1 MKRERATYSLHLTP
15 YEIFQS
21 FFILMTIHVTGTML
35 LQGIVSG
42 LLAGGVYAMIALGM
56 ALIFGVMRVINVAHG
71 TLLML
76 GGYTTYWLFALYGL
90 NPFLSLI
97 VSFPL
102 LFFIG
107 VLLQRF
113 FVYRV
118 VGAPE
123 LSSLIL
129 TFGLS
134 ILITNLAM
142 LSWTSDYRSVEFL
155 TGSFLLGPI
164 AVSKSRLLTFGT
176 ALAVTVLAFL
186 FLNKTKTGKAIRAT
200 SQHRELAQI
209 CGINVRRVDI
219 ITFGFASGLAGAGG
233 SLISVMFSIFPEMGR
248 GYVFKSFLVIVLG
261 GAGNYPGAF
270 LGGLILGVVEG
281 LTSLLLS
288 AQLSEVIAYVLLV
301 VLLLVRPTGLL
312 GGRT

>member
-1 MKRERATYSLHLTP
+1 
-15 YEIFQS
+15 
-21 FFILMTIHVTGTML
+21 ML

-76 GGYTTYWLFALYGL
+76 GGYTTYWLFSLYGL
-90 NPFLSLI
+90 NPFFSLL

-102 LFFIG
+102 LFLVG
-107 VLLQRF
+107 LLLQRF
-113 FVYRV
+113 FVSRV

-134 ILITNLAM
+134 IFITNVAV

-164 AVSKSRLLTFGT
+164 AVSKPRLVTFGF
-176 ALAVTVLAFL
+176 ALLITVAAFV

-209 CGINVRRVDI
+209 CGINVRRIDL
-219 ITFGFASGLAGAGG
+219 ITFGLAAGLAGAGG
-233 SLISVMFSIFPEMGR
+233 SLISVMYSIFPEMGR

-270 LGGLILGVVEG
+270 LGGLLLGVVEG
-281 LTSLLLS
+281 LTSLLLT

-301 VLLLVRPTGLL
+301 LVLLIRPTGLL

>member
-1 MKRERATYSLHLTP
+1 
-15 YEIFQS
+15 
-21 FFILMTIHVTGTML
+21 MTIQITGTML

-42 LLAGGVYAMIALGM
+42 LLSGGVYAMIALGM

-71 TLLML
+71 TLLLL
-76 GGYTTYWLFALYGL
+76 GGFTTYWLFALYGL
-90 NPFLSLI
+90 NPFFSLLI
-97 VSFPL
+97 SFPL
-102 LFFIG
+102 LFLVG
-107 VLLQRF
+107 LLLQRF
-113 FVYRV
+113 FVSRV

-134 ILITNLAM
+134 IFITNMAVM
-142 LSWTSDYRSVEFL
+142 SWTSDYRSVEFL

-164 AVSKSRLLTFGT
+164 AISKPRLVTFSF
-176 ALAVTVLAFL
+176 ALLITVAAFL
-186 FLNKTKTGKAIRAT
+186 FLNNTKIGKAIRAT
-200 SQHRELAQI
+200 SQHRELAQV
-209 CGINVRRVDI
+209 CGINVRRIDM
-219 ITFGFASGLAGAGG
+219 ITFGLASGLAGAGG
-233 SLISVMFSIFPEMGR
+233 SLISIMFSVFPEMGR

-270 LGGLILGVVEG
+270 LGGLILGIVEA

-288 AQLSEVIAYVLLV
+288 AQLSEVTAYVLLV
-301 VLLLVRPTGLL
+301 VLLLLRPTGLL

>member
-1 MKRERATYSLHLTP
+1 V
-15 YEIFQS
+15 
-21 FFILMTIHVTGTML
+21 TIHITGTML

-76 GGYTTYWLFALYGL
+76 GGYVTYWLFALYGL
-90 NPFLSLI
+90 NPFFSLLI
-97 VSFPL
+97 SFPL
-102 LFFIG
+102 LFIVG

-113 FVYRV
+113 FVSRV

-134 ILITNLAM
+134 IFITNMAVM
-142 LSWTSDYRSVEFL
+142 FWTSDYRSVEFL

-164 AVSKSRLLTFGT
+164 ALSKPRLVTFSF
-176 ALAVTVLAFL
+176 ALVITLGAFL

-200 SQHRELAQI
+200 SQHRELAQV
-209 CGINVRRVDI
+209 CGINVRRIDL
-219 ITFGFASGLAGAGG
+219 ITFGLASGLAGAGG
-233 SLISVMFSIFPEMGR
+233 SLISMMYSIFPEMGR
-248 GYVFKSFLVIVLG
+248 AYVFKSFLVIVLG

-270 LGGLILGVVEG
+270 LGGLLLGVVEG
-281 LTSLLLS
+281 LTSLLLT
-288 AQLSEVIAYVLLV
+288 AQLSEVVAYVLLV
-301 VLLLVRPTGLL
+301 LVLLIRPTGLL

>member
-1 MKRERATYSLHLTP
+1 V
-15 YEIFQS
+15 
-21 FFILMTIHVTGTML
+21 TIHITGTML

-102 LFFIG
+102 LFFVG

-113 FVYRV
+113 FVSRV

-134 ILITNLAM
+134 IFITNIAVLT
-142 LSWTSDYRSVEFL
+142 WTSDYRSVEFL

-164 AVSKSRLLTFGT
+164 ALSKPRLVTFSF
-176 ALAVTVLAFL
+176 ALVITLGAFV
-186 FLNKTKTGKAIRAT
+186 FLNKTKIGKAIRAT
-200 SQHRELAQI
+200 SQHRELAQV
-209 CGINVRRVDI
+209 CGINVRRIDL
-219 ITFGFASGLAGAGG
+219 ITFGLAAGLAGAGG
-233 SLISVMFSIFPEMGR
+233 SLISVMYSIFPEMGR
-248 GYVFKSFLVIVLG
+248 AYVFKSFLVIVLG

-270 LGGLILGVVEG
+270 LGGLLLGVVEG
-281 LTSLLLS
+281 LTSLLLT
-288 AQLSEVIAYVLLV
+288 AQLSEVVAYVLLV
-301 VLLLVRPTGLL
+301 LVLLIRPTGLL

>member
-1 MKRERATYSLHLTP
+1 
-15 YEIFQS
+15 
-21 FFILMTIHVTGTML
+21 
-35 LQGIVSG
+35 
-42 LLAGGVYAMIALGM
+42 MIALGM

-76 GGYTTYWLFALYGL
+76 GGFTTYWLFALYGL
-90 NPFLSLI
+90 NPFFSLLI
-97 VSFPL
+97 SFPL
-102 LFFIG
+102 LFLVG
-107 VLLQRF
+107 LLLQRF
-113 FVYRV
+113 FVSRV

-134 ILITNLAM
+134 IFITNMAVM
-142 LSWTSDYRSVEFL
+142 SWTSDYRSVEFL

-164 AVSKSRLLTFGT
+164 AISKPRLVTFSF
-176 ALAVTVLAFL
+176 ALLITVAAFL
-186 FLNKTKTGKAIRAT
+186 FLNNTKIGKAIRAT
-200 SQHRELAQI
+200 SQHRELAQV
-209 CGINVRRVDI
+209 CGINVRRIDM
-219 ITFGFASGLAGAGG
+219 ITFGLASGLAGAGG
-233 SLISVMFSIFPEMGR
+233 SLISIMFSVFPEMGR

-270 LGGLILGVVEG
+270 LGGLILGIVEA

-288 AQLSEVIAYVLLV
+288 AQLSEVTAYVLLV
-301 VLLLVRPTGLL
+301 VLLLLRPTGLL

>member
-1 MKRERATYSLHLTP
+1 
-15 YEIFQS
+15 
-21 FFILMTIHVTGTML
+21 ML

-76 GGYTTYWLFALYGL
+76 GGYTTYWLFSLYGL
-90 NPFLSLI
+90 NPFFSLL

-102 LFFIG
+102 LFLVG
-107 VLLQRF
+107 LLLQRF
-113 FVYRV
+113 FVSRV

-134 ILITNLAM
+134 IFITNMAVLT
-142 LSWTSDYRSVEFL
+142 WTSDYRSVEFL

-164 AVSKSRLLTFGT
+164 AISKPRLVTFGF
-176 ALAVTVLAFL
+176 ALLITVAAFV

-209 CGINVRRVDI
+209 CGINVRRIDL
-219 ITFGFASGLAGAGG
+219 ITFGLAAGLAGAGG
-233 SLISVMFSIFPEMGR
+233 SLISVMYSIFPEMGR

-270 LGGLILGVVEG
+270 LGGLLLGVVEG
-281 LTSLLLS
+281 LTSLLLT

-301 VLLLVRPTGLL
+301 LVLLIRPTGLL

>member
-1 MKRERATYSLHLTP
+1 
-15 YEIFQS
+15 
-21 FFILMTIHVTGTML
+21 MTIHITGTML

-76 GGYTTYWLFALYGL
+76 GGYVTYWLFAFFGL
-90 NPFLSLI
+90 NPFVSLI

-102 LFFIG
+102 LFLVG
-107 VLLQRF
+107 VLLQKF
-113 FVYRV
+113 FISRV

-134 ILITNLAM
+134 ILITNLAV

-164 AVSKSRLLTFGT
+164 AVSKPRLVTFIY
-176 ALAVTVLAFL
+176 ALFITVAAFI
-186 FLNKTKTGKAIRAT
+186 FLNKTKIGKAIRAT
-200 SQHRELAQI
+200 SQHRELAQV
-209 CGINVRRVDI
+209 CGINVRRIDL
-219 ITFGFASGLAGAGG
+219 ITFGIASGLAGAGG
-233 SLISVMFSIFPEMGR
+233 SLISVMYSIFPEMGR

-270 LGGLILGVVEG
+270 LGGLLLGVVEG
-281 LTSLLLS
+281 LTSLLLT

-301 VLLLVRPTGLL
+301 LVLLIRPTGLL

>member
-1 MKRERATYSLHLTP
+1 
-15 YEIFQS
+15 
-21 FFILMTIHVTGTML
+21 MTIHITGTML

-76 GGYTTYWLFALYGL
+76 GGYVTYWLFAFFGL
-90 NPFLSLI
+90 NPFVSLI

-102 LFFIG
+102 LFLVG
-107 VLLQRF
+107 LLLQKF
-113 FVYRV
+113 FISRV

-134 ILITNLAM
+134 ILITNLAV

-164 AVSKSRLLTFGT
+164 AVSKPRLVTFAY
-176 ALAVTVLAFL
+176 ALLITVAAFI

-200 SQHRELAQI
+200 SQHRELAQV
-209 CGINVRRVDI
+209 CGINVRRIDL
-219 ITFGFASGLAGAGG
+219 ITFGLASGLAGAGG
-233 SLISVMFSIFPEMGR
+233 SLISVMYSIFPEMGR

-270 LGGLILGVVEG
+270 LGGLLLGVVEG
-281 LTSLLLS
+281 LTSLLLT

-301 VLLLVRPTGLL
+301 LVLLIRPTGLL

>member
-1 MKRERATYSLHLTP
+1 
-15 YEIFQS
+15 
-21 FFILMTIHVTGTML
+21 MTIQITGTMI

-42 LLAGGVYAMIALGM
+42 LLAGGLYAMVALGM

-76 GGYTTYWLFALYGL
+76 GGYTTYWLFALYGM
-90 NPFLSLI
+90 NPFISLL

-102 LFFIG
+102 LFLVG
-107 VLLQRF
+107 VVLQRF
-113 FVYRV
+113 FVARV

-129 TFGLS
+129 TFGISIFLS
-134 ILITNLAM
+134 NMAM
-142 LSWTSDYRSVEFL
+142 IAWTGDYRSVEFL

-164 AVSKSRLLTFGT
+164 ALSKPRLVTFCF
-176 ALAVTVLAFL
+176 ALGVTFLAFL

-200 SQHRELAQI
+200 SQHRELAQV
-209 CGINVRRVDI
+209 CGINVRRIDLL
-219 ITFGFASGLAGAGG
+219 TFGLASGLAGVGG
-233 SLISVMFSIFPEMGR
+233 GLVSVMFSIFPEMGQN
-248 GYVFKSFLVIVLG
+248 YVFKSFLVIVLG
-261 GAGNYPGAF
+261 GAGNYLGAF

-281 LTSLLLS
+281 LASLLLT

-301 VLLLVRPTGLL
+301 ILLLVRPTGLL
-312 GGRT
+312 GGRR

>member
-1 MKRERATYSLHLTP
+1 
-15 YEIFQS
+15 
-21 FFILMTIHVTGTML
+21 MTIHITGAML

-56 ALIFGVMRVINVAHG
+56 ALIFGVMRVINVTHG

-76 GGYTTYWLFALYGL
+76 GGYVTYWLFAIFGL
-90 NPFLSLI
+90 NPFFSLLI
-97 VSFPL
+97 SFPL
-102 LFFIG
+102 LFLVG
-107 VLLQRF
+107 LLLQRF
-113 FVYRV
+113 FVSRV

-134 ILITNLAM
+134 IFITNMAVLF
-142 LSWTSDYRSVEFL
+142 WTSDYRSVEFL

-164 AVSKSRLLTFGT
+164 AISKPRLVTFSF
-176 ALAVTVLAFL
+176 ALVITLGAFL
-186 FLNKTKTGKAIRAT
+186 FLGKTKTGKAIRAT
-200 SQHRELAQI
+200 SQHRELAQV
-209 CGINVRRVDI
+209 CGINVRRIDL
-219 ITFGFASGLAGAGG
+219 ITFGLASGLAGAGG
-233 SLISVMFSIFPEMGR
+233 SLISMMYSIFPEMGR

-270 LGGLILGVVEG
+270 LGGLLLGVVEG
-281 LTSLLLS
+281 LTSLLLT
-288 AQLSEVIAYVLLV
+288 AQLSEVVAYVLLV
-301 VLLLVRPTGLL
+301 LVLLIRPTGLL

>member
-1 MKRERATYSLHLTP
+1 V
-15 YEIFQS
+15 
-21 FFILMTIHVTGTML
+21 TIHFTGTML

-42 LLAGGVYAMIALGM
+42 LLSGGVYAMIALGM

-76 GGYTTYWLFALYGL
+76 GGYATYWLFALYGL
-90 NPFLSLI
+90 NPFLSLLI
-97 VSFPL
+97 SFPL
-102 LFFIG
+102 LFVVG
-107 VLLQRF
+107 LLLQRF
-113 FVYRV
+113 FVSRV

-134 ILITNLAM
+134 IFITNVAVM
-142 LSWTSDYRSVEFL
+142 SWTSDYRSVEFL

-164 AVSKSRLLTFGT
+164 AISKPRLVTFGF
-176 ALAVTVLAFL
+176 ALLITVAAFV

-200 SQHRELAQI
+200 SQHRELAQV
-209 CGINVRRVDI
+209 CGINVRRIDL
-219 ITFGFASGLAGAGG
+219 ITFGLASGLAGAGG
-233 SLISVMFSIFPEMGR
+233 SLISVMYSIFPEMGR

-261 GAGNYPGAF
+261 GTGNYPGAF
-270 LGGLILGVVEG
+270 LGGLLLGVVEG
-281 LTSLLLS
+281 LTSLLLT

-301 VLLLVRPTGLL
+301 LVLLIRPTGLL

>member
-1 MKRERATYSLHLTP
+1 V
-15 YEIFQS
+15 
-21 FFILMTIHVTGTML
+21 TIHFTGTML

-76 GGYTTYWLFALYGL
+76 GGYTTYWLFSLYGL
-90 NPFLSLI
+90 NPFFSLL

-102 LFFIG
+102 LFLVG
-107 VLLQRF
+107 LLLQRF
-113 FVYRV
+113 FVSRV

-134 ILITNLAM
+134 IFITNVAV

-164 AVSKSRLLTFGT
+164 AISKPRLVTFT
-176 ALAVTVLAFL
+176 FALLITVAAFV

-200 SQHRELAQI
+200 SQHRELAQV
-209 CGINVRRVDI
+209 CGINVRRIDL
-219 ITFGFASGLAGAGG
+219 ITFGLASALAGAGG
-233 SLISVMFSIFPEMGR
+233 SLISVMYSIFPEMGR

-261 GAGNYPGAF
+261 GTGNYPGAF
-270 LGGLILGVVEG
+270 LGGLLLGVVEG
-281 LTSLLLS
+281 LTSLLLT

-301 VLLLVRPTGLL
+301 LVLLIRPTGLL

>member
-1 MKRERATYSLHLTP
+1 
-15 YEIFQS
+15 
-21 FFILMTIHVTGTML
+21 MTIHITGTML

-42 LLAGGVYAMIALGM
+42 ILAGGVYAMIALGM

-76 GGYTTYWLFALYGL
+76 GGYVTYWLFSLYGL
-90 NPFLSLI
+90 NPFLSLVI
-97 VSFPL
+97 SFPL
-102 LFFIG
+102 LFFVG
-107 VLLQRF
+107 VLLQKF
-113 FVYRV
+113 FVSRV
-118 VGAPE
+118 VNAPE

-134 ILITNLAM
+134 IFITNLAVM
-142 LSWTSDYRSVEFL
+142 SWTSDYRSVEFL

-164 AVSKSRLLTFGT
+164 AISKPRLVTFSF
-176 ALAVTVLAFL
+176 ALLITVAAFV
-186 FLNKTKTGKAIRAT
+186 FLNKTRTGKAIRAT
-200 SQHRELAQI
+200 SQHRDLAQV
-209 CGINVRRVDI
+209 CGINVRRIDM
-219 ITFGFASGLAGAGG
+219 ITFGLASGLAGVGG
-233 SLISVMFSIFPEMGR
+233 SLISVMYSIFPEMGR

-270 LGGLILGVVEG
+270 LGGLLLGVVEG
-281 LTSLLLS
+281 LTSLLLT

-301 VLLLVRPTGLL
+301 LVLLIRPTGIL

>member
-1 MKRERATYSLHLTP
+1 
-15 YEIFQS
+15 
-21 FFILMTIHVTGTML
+21 MTIQITGTML

-42 LLAGGVYAMIALGM
+42 LLSGGVYAMIALGM

-76 GGYTTYWLFALYGL
+76 GGYTTYWLFSLYGL
-90 NPFLSLI
+90 NPFFSLI
-97 VSFPL
+97 ISFPL
-102 LFFIG
+102 LFFVG

-113 FVYRV
+113 FVSRV

-134 ILITNLAM
+134 IFITNMAVM
-142 LSWTSDYRSVEFL
+142 SWTSDYRSVEFL
-155 TGSFLLGPI
+155 TGSFLVGPI
-164 AVSKSRLLTFGT
+164 AVSKPRLVTFSF
-176 ALAVTVLAFL
+176 ALLITIAAFF
-186 FLNKTKTGKAIRAT
+186 FLSYTKTGKAIRAT
-200 SQHRELAQI
+200 SQHRELAQV
-209 CGINVRRVDI
+209 CGINVRRIDM
-219 ITFGFASGLAGAGG
+219 ITFGLASGLAGAGG
-233 SLISVMFSIFPEMGR
+233 SLISIMFSIFPEMGR

-270 LGGLILGVVEG
+270 LGGLILGVVEA

-288 AQLSEVIAYVLLV
+288 AQLSEVTAYVLLV
-301 VLLLVRPTGLL
+301 ILLLVRPTGLL

>member
-1 MKRERATYSLHLTP
+1 
-15 YEIFQS
+15 
-21 FFILMTIHVTGTML
+21 MTLQITGSML
-35 LQGIVSG
+35 LQGVVSG
-42 LLAGGVYAMIALGM
+42 ILAGGVYAMIALGM

-102 LFFIG
+102 LFFVG

-113 FVYRV
+113 FVSRV

-134 ILITNLAM
+134 IFITNMAVLT
-142 LSWTSDYRSVEFL
+142 WTSDYRSVEFL

-164 AVSKSRLLTFGT
+164 ALSKPRLVTFGF
-176 ALAVTVLAFL
+176 ALLITIAAFI
-186 FLNKTKTGKAIRAT
+186 FLSKTKIGKAIRAT
-200 SQHRELAQI
+200 SQHRELAQV
-209 CGINVRRVDI
+209 CGINVRRVDM
-219 ITFGFASGLAGAGG
+219 ITFGLASGLAGAGG
-233 SLISVMFSIFPEMGR
+233 SLISIMFSIFPEMGR

-270 LGGLILGVVEG
+270 LGGLLLGVVEG
-281 LTSLLLS
+281 LTSLLLT
-288 AQLSEVIAYVLLV
+288 AQLSEVVAYVLLV
-301 VLLLVRPTGLL
+301 LVLLIRPTGLL

>member
-1 MKRERATYSLHLTP
+1 
-15 YEIFQS
+15 
-21 FFILMTIHVTGTML
+21 ML

-42 LLAGGVYAMIALGM
+42 LLSGGVYAMIALGM

-76 GGYTTYWLFALYGL
+76 GGYATYWLFALYGL
-90 NPFLSLI
+90 NPFLSLLI
-97 VSFPL
+97 SFPL
-102 LFFIG
+102 LFVVG
-107 VLLQRF
+107 LLLQRF
-113 FVYRV
+113 FVSRV

-134 ILITNLAM
+134 IFITNVAVM
-142 LSWTSDYRSVEFL
+142 SWTSDYRSVEFL

-164 AVSKSRLLTFGT
+164 AISKPRLVTFGF
-176 ALAVTVLAFL
+176 ALLITVAAFV

-200 SQHRELAQI
+200 SQHRELAQV
-209 CGINVRRVDI
+209 CGINVRRIDL
-219 ITFGFASGLAGAGG
+219 ITFGLASALAGAGG
-233 SLISVMFSIFPEMGR
+233 SLISVMYSIFPEMGR

-270 LGGLILGVVEG
+270 LGGLLLGVVEG
-281 LTSLLLS
+281 LTSLLLT

-301 VLLLVRPTGLL
+301 LVLLIRPTGLL

>member
-1 MKRERATYSLHLTP
+1 
-15 YEIFQS
+15 
-21 FFILMTIHVTGTML
+21 ML

-42 LLAGGVYAMIALGM
+42 LLSGGVYAMIALGM

-76 GGYTTYWLFALYGL
+76 GGFTTYWLFALYGL
-90 NPFLSLI
+90 NPFFSLLI
-97 VSFPL
+97 SFPL
-102 LFFIG
+102 LFLVG
-107 VLLQRF
+107 LLLQRF
-113 FVYRV
+113 FVSRV

-134 ILITNLAM
+134 IFITNMAVM
-142 LSWTSDYRSVEFL
+142 SWTSDYRSVEFL

-164 AVSKSRLLTFGT
+164 AISKPRLVTFSF
-176 ALAVTVLAFL
+176 ALLITVAAFL
-186 FLNKTKTGKAIRAT
+186 FLNNTKIGKAIRAT
-200 SQHRELAQI
+200 SQHRELAQV
-209 CGINVRRVDI
+209 CGINVRRIDM
-219 ITFGFASGLAGAGG
+219 ITFGLASGLAGAGG
-233 SLISVMFSIFPEMGR
+233 SLISIMFSVFPEMGR

-270 LGGLILGVVEG
+270 LGGLILGIVEA

-288 AQLSEVIAYVLLV
+288 AQLSEVTAYVLLV
-301 VLLLVRPTGLL
+301 VLLLLRPTGLL

>member
-1 MKRERATYSLHLTP
+1 
-15 YEIFQS
+15 
-21 FFILMTIHVTGTML
+21 ML

-90 NPFLSLI
+90 NPFLSLLI
-97 VSFPL
+97 SFPL
-102 LFFIG
+102 LFLVG
-107 VLLQRF
+107 ALLQKF
-113 FVYRV
+113 FISHV

-123 LSSLIL
+123 LSSPIL

-134 ILITNLAM
+134 IFINNMAM

-164 AVSKSRLLTFGT
+164 AISKPRLVTFSF
-176 ALAVTVLAFL
+176 ALLITLAAFL
-186 FLNKTKTGKAIRAT
+186 FLIKTKTGKAIRAT
-200 SQHRELAQI
+200 SQHRELAQV
-209 CGINVRRVDI
+209 CGINVRRIDC
-219 ITFGFASGLAGAGG
+219 ITFALASGLAGVGG
-233 SLISVMFSIFPEMGR
+233 SLVSIMFSIFPEMGR

-261 GAGNYPGAF
+261 GAGNYPGAL

-301 VLLLVRPTGLL
+301 LLLLLRPTGLL
-312 GGRT
+312 KGRT

>member
-1 MKRERATYSLHLTP
+1 
-15 YEIFQS
+15 
-21 FFILMTIHVTGTML
+21 ML
-35 LQGIVSG
+35 LQGVVSG
-42 LLAGGVYAMIALGM
+42 ILAGGVYAMIALGM

-102 LFFIG
+102 LFFVG

-113 FVYRV
+113 FVSRV

-134 ILITNLAM
+134 IFITNMAVLT
-142 LSWTSDYRSVEFL
+142 WTSDYRSVEFL

-164 AVSKSRLLTFGT
+164 ALSKPRLVTFGF
-176 ALAVTVLAFL
+176 ALLITIAAFI
-186 FLNKTKTGKAIRAT
+186 FLSKTKIGKAIRAT
-200 SQHRELAQI
+200 SQHRELAQV
-209 CGINVRRVDI
+209 CGINVRRVDM
-219 ITFGFASGLAGAGG
+219 ITFGLASGLAGAGG
-233 SLISVMFSIFPEMGR
+233 SLISIMFSIFPEMGR

-270 LGGLILGVVEG
+270 LGGLLLGVVEG
-281 LTSLLLS
+281 LTSLLLT
-288 AQLSEVIAYVLLV
+288 AQLSEVVAYVLLV
-301 VLLLVRPTGLL
+301 LVLLIRPTGLL

>member
-1 MKRERATYSLHLTP
+1 
-15 YEIFQS
+15 
-21 FFILMTIHVTGTML
+21 ML

-102 LFFIG
+102 LFFVG

-113 FVYRV
+113 FVSRV

-134 ILITNLAM
+134 IFITNIAVLT
-142 LSWTSDYRSVEFL
+142 WTSDYRSVEFL

-164 AVSKSRLLTFGT
+164 ALSKPRLVTFSF
-176 ALAVTVLAFL
+176 ALVITLGAFV
-186 FLNKTKTGKAIRAT
+186 FLNKTKIGKAIRAT
-200 SQHRELAQI
+200 SQHRELAQV
-209 CGINVRRVDI
+209 CGINVRRIDL
-219 ITFGFASGLAGAGG
+219 ITFGLAAGLAGAGG
-233 SLISVMFSIFPEMGR
+233 SLISVMYSIFPEMGR
-248 GYVFKSFLVIVLG
+248 AYVFKSFLVIVLG

-270 LGGLILGVVEG
+270 LGGLLLGVVEG
-281 LTSLLLS
+281 LTSLLLT
-288 AQLSEVIAYVLLV
+288 AQLSEVVAYVLLV
-301 VLLLVRPTGLL
+301 LVLLIRPTGLL